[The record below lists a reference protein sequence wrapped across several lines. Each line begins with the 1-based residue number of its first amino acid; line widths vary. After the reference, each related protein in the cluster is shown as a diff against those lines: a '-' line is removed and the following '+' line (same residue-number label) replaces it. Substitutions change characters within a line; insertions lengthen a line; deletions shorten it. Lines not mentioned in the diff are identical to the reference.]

1 MDWQQPVSLAVV
13 AVTGFFFIRQ
23 QVRSRRKS
31 RSRPC
36 GAECACGAGD
46 EEKPAEEHS
55 RTKGG
60 NQGWRMENEGE

>member
-13 AVTGFFFIRQ
+13 AVTGFFFIRH

-36 GAECACGAGD
+36 GADCGCAAED
-46 EEKPAEEHS
+46 EKKPAEGLS
-55 RTKGG
+55 RPNRGE
-60 NQGWRMENEGE
+60 NQGWRMENE